1 MARKFAE
8 NTEVP
13 VERSRSEIEG
23 LIVRYGATST
33 AFFTGPD
40 ESMIA
45 FEAKGRRVIF
55 RLPLPK
61 RSQKE
66 IANYRHSTGKWV
78 PRDAGGI
85 QAAWEKACRQR
96 WRALALV
103 IKAKLEAV
111 ECGISL
117 FEDEFLAN
125 IVMPDGQTVSDH
137 VRPRIAAA
145 YESGTMQPLLP
156 APSKLQ

>member
-1 MARKFAE
+1 MAKFAE
-8 NTEVP
+8 NTDVP
-13 VERSRSEIEG
+13 VERSRAEIEG

-33 AFFTGPD
+33 AFFSGPE

-55 RLPLPK
+55 RLPLPN

-66 IANYRHSTGKWV
+66 IANYRHSSGRWL
-78 PRDAGGI
+78 PREPAAV
-85 QAAWEKACRQR
+85 QTAWEKACRQR

-125 IVMPDGQTVSDH
+125 IVMPDGQTVSEI
-137 VRPRIAAA
+137 VRPKIAQA
-145 YESGTMQPLLP
+145 YESGNMVPLLP
-156 APSKLQ
+156 PPSRIQ

>member
-1 MARKFAE
+1 MAKFAE
-8 NTEVP
+8 HTEVS
-13 VERSRSEIEG
+13 VEKSRAEIEG

-33 AFFTGPD
+33 AFFSGPE

-55 RLPLPK
+55 RLPLPS
-61 RSQKE
+61 RAQKE
-66 IANYRHSTGKWV
+66 IANYRHSTGKWI
-78 PRDAGGI
+78 PRNAAGM
-85 QAAWEKACRQR
+85 QTAWEQACRQR

-111 ECGISL
+111 ETGISQ

-145 YESGTMQPLLP
+145 YESGTMTPLLP
-156 APSKLQ
+156 PPNKLN